1 MSTPSA
7 EIRRA
12 RVAAEAAEWIH
23 KLDFER
29 LSDGERREF
38 VDWLLD
44 SPLHVA
50 EMLRAG
56 RLSAALADYN
66 RWLPEASAGALT
78 ADNVVP
84 FTRLNLSNT
93 AVEHPRGSGRT
104 LRIAGVA
111 AALAL
116 ITVAGL
122 FVGRQFSSTQI
133 QTRADE
139 RREVMLED
147 GSVIRLSPNTDLRV
161 DMQARLRSVML
172 SHGEAVFRV
181 AKDSARP
188 FVVSAARAR
197 VQAVGTVFAVARS
210 ADAVVVTV
218 AEGRVTV
225 SPFAETR
232 RRNTGQEVTQIALQA
247 NERISISASGIASEV
262 HRIENARTPEWDDT
276 QLVFENLRVADVVA
290 RFNSHNRLQIR
301 IVDDALTSR
310 IVSGIFD
317 VNDPRSFADFLTT
330 VAGATSVQNGPSEI
344 VIARGAAGA
353 GPAAPVH

>member
-104 LRIAGVA
+104 LRIA
-111 AALAL
+111 
-116 ITVAGL
+116 
-122 FVGRQFSSTQI
+122 
-133 QTRADE
+133 
-139 RREVMLED
+139 
-147 GSVIRLSPNTDLRV
+147 
-161 DMQARLRSVML
+161 
-172 SHGEAVFRV
+172 
-181 AKDSARP
+181 
-188 FVVSAARAR
+188 
-197 VQAVGTVFAVARS
+197 
-210 ADAVVVTV
+210 
-218 AEGRVTV
+218 
-225 SPFAETR
+225 
-232 RRNTGQEVTQIALQA
+232 
-247 NERISISASGIASEV
+247 
-262 HRIENARTPEWDDT
+262 
-276 QLVFENLRVADVVA
+276 
-290 RFNSHNRLQIR
+290 
-301 IVDDALTSR
+301 
-310 IVSGIFD
+310 
-317 VNDPRSFADFLTT
+317 
-330 VAGATSVQNGPSEI
+330 
-344 VIARGAAGA
+344 
-353 GPAAPVH
+353 